1 MTALS
6 SKTLSVH
13 FGIYLMLT
21 VYSTKEV
28 VMKGAI
34 GFIGVVLLATGCASS
49 LKTFDS
55 EKKQSVGIP
64 IATPVLVK
72 ITEETTYVVDPNN
85 KNFES
90 FCISDVHAKY
100 QFLALGERSY
110 LAFDPAFLGK
120 GEFKIE
126 FNDAGAL
133 KTVSLNSDATAGAD
147 KVSDLLGTVLP
158 YLAAPK
164 PTVETKAI
172 ASEDTAQKTKD
183 KYCIKKSTKVMSVE
197 RVEIK

>member
-1 MTALS
+1 
-6 SKTLSVH
+6 
-13 FGIYLMLT
+13 
-21 VYSTKEV
+21 
-28 VMKGAI
+28 MKRI
-34 GFIGVVLLATGCASS
+34 IWVIGVVVLASGCASS

-64 IATPVLVK
+64 ITSPVLVK
-72 ITEETTYVVDPNN
+72 ITEKTTYEVDPNN
-85 KNFES
+85 TTFDS
-90 FCISDVHAKY
+90 FCKPDVNAKY

-120 GEFKIE
+120 GEFKVE

-133 KTVSLNSDATAGAD
+133 KTISLNSDATAGAD

-158 YLAAPK
+158 YIAAPK
-164 PTVETKAI
+164 PTVEKKAI
-172 ASEDTAQKTKD
+172 AQDTAQKTKD
-183 KYCIKKSTKVMSVE
+183 KYCIKKGTEVVSVE

>member
-1 MTALS
+1 MKSTIW
-6 SKTLSVH
+6 VI
-13 FGIYLMLT
+13 GI
-21 VYSTKEV
+21 
-28 VMKGAI
+28 A
-34 GFIGVVLLATGCASS
+34 VLVSGCASS

-55 EKKQSVGIP
+55 EKKQNVGIP
-64 IATPVLVK
+64 ISSPVLVK
-72 ITEETTYVVDPNN
+72 ITEKTTYEVDPNN
-85 KNFES
+85 PKFEI
-90 FCISDVHAKY
+90 FCKPDLNAKY

-110 LAFDPAFLGK
+110 IAFDPAFLGK
-120 GEFKIE
+120 GEFKVE

-164 PTVETKAI
+164 PTVETKAF
-172 ASEDTAQKTKD
+172 APEDTAQKTKE
-183 KYCIKKSTKVMSVE
+183 KYCIKKGTEVMSVE

>member
-1 MTALS
+1 M
-6 SKTLSVH
+6 KSV
-13 FGIYLMLT
+13 
-21 VYSTKEV
+21 
-28 VMKGAI
+28 
-34 GFIGVVLLATGCASS
+34 IGVIGVALLASGCASS

-72 ITEETTYVVDPNN
+72 ITEKTTYEVDPNN
-85 KNFES
+85 TKFES
-90 FCISDVHAKY
+90 FCKPYVSAKY

-120 GEFKIE
+120 GEFKVE
-126 FNDAGAL
+126 FNDAGTL

-172 ASEDTAQKTKD
+172 APEDTAQKTKD
-183 KYCIKKSTKVMSVE
+183 KYCIKKGTEVVSVE